1 MASET
6 VGGGNGGDEG
16 SREEQRLVESIV
28 YSRKSLKGLKSN
40 KNNNFAQTLASEAA
54 SGISSSLN
62 CPQENRV
69 TINLSLRSKQEM
81 RKLRS
86 KLENELDLVR
96 NWVKKIEGK
105 DGAVPLHQLSVS
117 VLENSQG
124 VSVNVENEKKRTSK
138 AKQNGK
144 KLGDDELGHGFGLG
158 KFSDQCSTLLD
169 KLMKHK
175 HAWVFNEPVDP
186 KALGLHDYFD
196 IIKNPMDLGTVKS
209 RLSKNWY
216 KSPIEFAKDVRL
228 TFGNAM
234 TYNPKGDDVHVMAEQ
249 LSKMFEDKW
258 AVIEAEYM
266 RNLRLAVDHEVGLP
280 KPTSRK
286 VSLLLPPPVDMRK
299 ILERSESMISV
310 FDPKMKPMKLAHSG
324 RTSAPKKPKA
334 KDPIKR
340 DMTYE
345 EKQKLSTN
353 LQNLPSEKLG
363 NVVQIIKKRNS
374 SLSQKDDEIEVDI
387 DSVDKETLWELDRF
401 VTNYKKSLSK
411 SKRKAELAI
420 QERAEE
426 EPNALANN
434 PPAIVVEAPK
444 ETKTDE
450 RNLSSSSPGQVEK
463 QGDNASRSSRSSSE
477 SRSSRDS
484 DRKSSSGS
492 DAGHSPST
500 FSIFSSGWIISL

>member
-6 VGGGNGGDEG
+6 VGGGTGGDEG
-16 SREEQRLVESIV
+16 SRDEKRLSESIV
-28 YSRKSLKGLKSN
+28 YSRKSVKGPKSN

-54 SGISSSLN
+54 LDVSSSLN
-62 CPQENRV
+62 RPQENRV

-86 KLENELDLVR
+86 KLESELDLVR
-96 NWVKKIEGK
+96 NWVKKIEGR
-105 DGAVPLHQLSVS
+105 DGQVPLHQLSVS

-124 VSVNVENEKKRTSK
+124 VGGNVEKEKKRTSK

-144 KLGDDELGHGFGLG
+144 KLGGGELGHGLGLG

-175 HAWVFNEPVDP
+175 H
-186 KALGLHDYFD
+186 
-196 IIKNPMDLGTVKS
+196 
-209 RLSKNWY
+209 
-216 KSPIEFAKDVRL
+216 
-228 TFGNAM
+228 
-234 TYNPKGDDVHVMAEQ
+234 GDDVHVMAEQ

-258 AVIEAEYM
+258 AVIEADYM
-266 RNLRLAVDHEVGLP
+266 RDLRLAVDHEVGLP
-280 KPTSRK
+280 TPTSTSRK
-286 VSLLLPPPVDMRK
+286 ASSLVPPPVEMRR
-299 ILERSESMISV
+299 ILDRSESMISV
-310 FDPKMKPMKLAHSG
+310 FDPKTKPMKLAHSG
-324 RTSAPKKPKA
+324 RAPAPKKPKA

-345 EKQKLSTN
+345 EKQKLSIN

-374 SLSQKDDEIEVDI
+374 SLCQKDDEIEVDI

-411 SKRKAELAI
+411 IKRKTELAI
-420 QERAEE
+420 QATAGE
-426 EPNALANN
+426 EPNALVNN
-434 PPAIVVEAPK
+434 PAIVVEAPK

-450 RNLSSSSPGQVEK
+450 NNLSSSSPGQVEK
-463 QGDNASRSSRSSSE
+463 QEDNASRSSSTSSE
-477 SRSSRDS
+477 SGSSRDHTQPS
-484 DRKSSSGS
+484 PIWPISTSCVCSALQNTDHYVVLSHSLPAAYTHLQQVAPPLRCLSLNSSPL
-492 DAGHSPST
+492 AA
-500 FSIFSSGWIISL
+500 L

>member
-6 VGGGNGGDEG
+6 GGGEG
-16 SREEQRLVESIV
+16 SRDEQRLSESIV
-28 YSRKSLKGLKSN
+28 YSRKSVKGPKSN
-40 KNNNFAQTLASEAA
+40 KSSNFAQTTASEAA
-54 SGISSSLN
+54 LDVSSSLN
-62 CPQENRV
+62 RAQENRV
-69 TINLSLRSKQEM
+69 TINLSSRSKQEM

-86 KLENELDLVR
+86 KLESELNLVR

-105 DGAVPLHQLSVS
+105 DGQVPLHQLSVS

-124 VSVNVENEKKRTSK
+124 VGGNVEKEKKRTLK
-138 AKQNGK
+138 PKQNGK
-144 KLGDDELGHGFGLG
+144 KLGGGELGHGFGLG

-175 HAWVFNEPVDP
+175 HGWVFNEPVDP
-186 KALGLHDYFD
+186 KSLGLHDYFD

-216 KSPIEFAKDVRL
+216 KSPREFAEDVRL
-228 TFGNAM
+228 TFSNAM
-234 TYNPKGDDVHVMAEQ
+234 AYNPKGDDVHVMAEQ

-258 AVIEAEYM
+258 AVIEADYM
-266 RNLRLAVDHEVGLP
+266 RDLRLAIDHQVGLP
-280 KPTSRK
+280 TPTSTSRK
-286 VSLLLPPPVDMRK
+286 ASLLVPPPVEMRR
-299 ILERSESMISV
+299 ILDRSESMISV
-310 FDPKMKPMKLAHSG
+310 FDPKTKPMKLTHSG
-324 RTSAPKKPKA
+324 RAPAPKKPKA

-345 EKQKLSTN
+345 EKQKLSIN

-374 SLSQKDDEIEVDI
+374 SLCQKDDEIEVDI

-411 SKRKAELAI
+411 IKRKTEFAI
-420 QERAEE
+420 QATAGE
-426 EPNALANN
+426 EPITLVNN
-434 PPAIVVEAPK
+434 PAIVVEAPK

-450 RNLSSSSPGQVEK
+450 NNLSSSSPGQVEK
-463 QGDNASRSSRSSSE
+463 QGDNASRSSRTSSE
-477 SRSSRDS
+477 SGSSRDGAVFIVDDYS
-484 DRKSSSGS
+484 
-492 DAGHSPST
+492 
-500 FSIFSSGWIISL
+500 